1 MKTNIKELEAIRDY
15 LDKLIDNADEYIV
28 KLDREIAENEQRIDE
43 LIKAR
48 EEFRRC
54 VEARKK

>member
-28 KLDREIAENEQRIDE
+28 KLDEEIAQNERLINE
-43 LIKAR
+43 LITAR
-48 EEFRRC
+48 EALNH
-54 VEARKK
+54 ARY